1 MATIIQAQAKSVTTK
16 TASGGPTTDNMIY
29 PTGLGSN
36 GQDFIKFTA
45 YEYTPAGFVT
55 VASSSGTTSATNPGS
70 VSTVGTASAG
80 RQIQNG
86 SVILPIQSG
95 ISDSNMV
102 SWGQDEMNA
111 IDAAKAA
118 TALRNIS
125 VGGNEDSFGA
135 AITSAI
141 SGVAEDA
148 LTASR
153 IAGNYRKEIAVYF
166 AGKAANV
173 NNLLARAEGKVVN
186 PNMELLFQGPSLRPF
201 TFQFKLSPRDSRE
214 AMTVKNIIRFF
225 KKNMAAKRGGIADKL
240 FLEAPNIFRIEYVNG
255 STLKEHVSLPIIKV
269 CALQTCNVD
278 YTPDGQYMTF
288 NDEAASMTSYGLSLQ
303 FTELEPVYQDEYTN
317 YDVDGVIGF

>member
-1 MATIIQAQAKSVTTK
+1 MATITLAQAKSVTAK
-16 TASGGPTTDNMIY
+16 TASGGKTSDNMIY
-29 PTGLGSN
+29 PTGLGNN

-45 YEYTPAGFVT
+45 YKYTPAGFVT
-55 VASSSGTTSATNPGS
+55 VASSSGITSATNPGS

-80 RQIQNG
+80 TQIG

-118 TALRNIS
+118 TALRAIGR
-125 VGGNEDSFGA
+125 GGNAESFGA

-141 SGVAEDA
+141 NTVAEDA
-148 LTASR
+148 RAAAEV
-153 IAGNYRKEIAVYF
+153 AGKYRKEIAIYF

-186 PNMELLFQGPSLRPF
+186 PNMELLFQGPALRPF
-201 TFQFKLSPRDSRE
+201 TFQFKLSPRDPNE
-214 AMTVKNIIRFF
+214 ARTVKNIIRFF
-225 KKNMAAKRGGIADKL
+225 KKNMAARRGGIADKL
-240 FLEAPNIFRIEYVNG
+240 FLEAPNIFKIEYVNG
-255 STLKEHVSLPIIKV
+255 STLKEHVSLPIIKL

-288 NDEAASMTSYGLSLQ
+288 NDQGASMTSYGLSLQ

-317 YDVDGVIGF
+317 YDVDGVIGL